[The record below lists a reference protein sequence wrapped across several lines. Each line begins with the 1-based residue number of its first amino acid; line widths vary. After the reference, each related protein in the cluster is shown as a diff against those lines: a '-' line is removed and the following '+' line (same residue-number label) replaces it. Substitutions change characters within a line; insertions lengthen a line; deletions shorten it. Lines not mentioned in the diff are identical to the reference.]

1 MDVVLNRV
9 DLTLDC
15 TDAEG
20 LAAFWKTA
28 VGYVD
33 EPPPPPFAT
42 RQEWLESFGEAA
54 SERLGGAWLHDP
66 TGVAPRLC
74 LLEVPEEKV
83 AKNRLHFDLRVA
95 GSGTPEQRWTR
106 ITTEVARLRSAGAS
120 TIAIFDGLHVVM
132 ADPEGNEFC
141 VC

>member
-1 MDVVLNRV
+1 MLNRV

-15 TDAEG
+15 TDAEV

-42 RQEWLESFGEAA
+42 RQEWLQSFGEPA
-54 SERLGGAWLHDP
+54 SDRLGGAWLHDP

-95 GSGTPEQRWTR
+95 GSGTPEERWTR
-106 ITTEVARLRSAGAS
+106 ITTEVARLRAAGAS
-120 TIAIFDGLHVVM
+120 MLAIFDGLHVVM